1 MSKSSFR
8 KARTPVEEV
17 DSPKAQKILHGADD
31 IPAIIN
37 VQANAQTKKQISTDI
52 NQELSDK
59 LDKISAHQDRSKRY
73 IMRKVMIRYI
83 KEYCEEHG
91 L

>member
-1 MSKSSFR
+1 MSKYK

-17 DSPKAQKILHGADD
+17 SSLKEQEILHGADD
-31 IPAIIN
+31 TPVIIN
-37 VQANAQTKKQISTDI
+37 ALANTQQKKQISTDI
-52 NQELSDK
+52 DQELSDK
-59 LDKISAHQDRSKRY
+59 LNRIASHQDRSKRY
-73 IMRKVMIRYI
+73 IMRKVMVKYI